1 MSTPCFF
8 ILRQCPRP
16 LLQFLSTANSI
27 ILPDAYESSYE
38 KAKNCIW
45 SIERHHYQWPWVA
58 LNTEPTFVRSS
69 YGPPGNTG
77 LLCLCYTLP
86 LQGSA
91 VTFFRRRGQMHNH
104 LCHISS
110 GWLIDW
116 VGFNVPL
123 THYRSYRGRVLF
135 LRVKLTNSV
144 KALKEV
150 VVIRIGFNPT
160 RSTSPCYN
168 TTHTY
173 SHAENTY
180 IHTQKWI

>member
-45 SIERHHYQWPWVA
+45 SIERHHYQWPWVT

-110 GWLIDW
+110 GFYVLKLLKSHFWLRYSRNNMM
-116 VGFNVPL
+116 GFWTQCINVI
-123 THYRSYRGRVLF
+123 
-135 LRVKLTNSV
+135 N
-144 KALKEV
+144 
-150 VVIRIGFNPT
+150 II
-160 RSTSPCYN
+160 
-168 TTHTY
+168 
-173 SHAENTY
+173 
-180 IHTQKWI
+180 IIM